1 MTAADWGYWLY
12 KLARPTTR
20 AEKNVPESLFA
31 REKTVVKLPHGF
43 ESQAV
48 VTLGAAG
55 DLMPLDDLE
64 ASKDILFDRVA
75 DVLFNVDISLANLE
89 APLTEQKITK
99 CLIPGQGPKNPIIMR
114 NSIAHFSVLAS
125 HRGKYF
131 TALNFANNH
140 AFDLGI
146 EGVETTRRILN
157 KNGVVTVGAPATPDE
172 YGRAAILSKGK
183 IKIGFVSATFGLNGR
198 QPPKSEAYRVHA
210 AKLMSKE
217 VATDLGLLKI
227 QIEDCKKHGCD
238 FIVASMHWGYEFEF
252 FPRARQ
258 IEIAHRLVEGGV
270 DLIWGHHPH
279 VIQPIEYYRTKRD
292 SNRIAAI
299 AYSLGGLTFG
309 WDAAPHLML
318 GLILNVKLVKGS
330 IDGDHRTYIESIKP
344 IPVFQDDFRQ
354 DGKRKL
360 RIERLADHLSPV
372 DDNEPDDR
380 RRHIEL
386 IKQYADLVLMNSFS

>member
-1 MTAADWGYWLY
+1 
-12 KLARPTTR
+12 
-20 AEKNVPESLFA
+20 
-31 REKTVVKLPHGF
+31 
-43 ESQAV
+43 
-48 VTLGAAG
+48 
-55 DLMPLDDLE
+55 
-64 ASKDILFDRVA
+64 
-75 DVLFNVDISLANLE
+75 
-89 APLTEQKITK
+89 
-99 CLIPGQGPKNPIIMR
+99 
-114 NSIAHFSVLAS
+114 
-125 HRGKYF
+125 
-131 TALNFANNH
+131 
-140 AFDLGI
+140 
-146 EGVETTRRILN
+146 
-157 KNGVVTVGAPATPDE
+157 
-172 YGRAAILSKGK
+172 
-183 IKIGFVSATFGLNGR
+183 
-198 QPPKSEAYRVHA
+198 
-210 AKLMSKE
+210 MSKE